1 MPQISLKN
9 LWLLLVGALFA
20 LPAFAQDAMTSE
32 PADSLSGEEE
42 NRYAYFSECL
52 QGVFIEADTLAS
64 QQGEEAEIDWLKEN
78 RFTCERSSPVTRRVA
93 VKYLEWGDT
102 IYDDKGAKED
112 IDKKELFEQGL
123 EWSRTA
129 LSEDTLDHLNYETMS
144 MSFAAIISVSGLRG
158 KAHMADSVRIYAEE
172 CIALE
177 PKNDRAYHILGR
189 WHYEVSKL
197 GWFTRM
203 LAKVFFGESPEGSFQ
218 RAIGYFNKAIE
229 LDNIVVHR
237 YWLGMTYLEEGEKD
251 KALEQFRI
259 LQSLPL
265 VQHNDEYF
273 KKEARKILE
282 KYS

>member
-1 MPQISLKN
+1 MLQNSLRVIASVMLISMISLS
-9 LWLLLVGALFA
+9 VGA
-20 LPAFAQDAMTSE
+20 QV
-32 PADSLSGEEE
+32 ADSVTVSSEEE
-42 NRYAYFSECL
+42 DVRYAHFSECL

-64 QQGEEAEIDWLKEN
+64 QQGEAAEIDWLKKN
-78 RFTCERSSPVTRRVA
+78 RFSCESSSPITRRVA
-93 VKYLEWGDT
+93 LKYLEWGDT
-102 IYDDKGAKED
+102 IYDDKGATED

-123 EWSRTA
+123 DWSRTA
-129 LSEDTLDHLNYETMS
+129 LREDTLDHLNYETMS

-172 CIALE
+172 CIYLE

-197 GWFTRM
+197 GWFTKV
-203 LAKVFFGESPEGSFQ
+203 LAKVFFGESPEGSFE
-218 RAIGYFNKAIE
+218 RATNYFNKALE

-237 YWLGMTYLEEGEKD
+237 YWLGMTYLEEGQKD

-259 LQSLPL
+259 LQDLPL

-273 KKEARKILE
+273 KKEAQKLLE